1 MTTETANADD
11 HAPTHLHKLT
21 KWVSPQT
28 LQWLQEAE
36 ERAKQQQADTDD
48 DDINYTASLFQSDA
62 DKEEELEL
70 LRHRIRYWKTSV
82 DNPDGIFDWSHDEH
96 SDENDGVN
104 VIYIMS
110 DSSEG
115 HGDLLW
121 PSSRHISNLLGNRES
136 CLQILSP
143 LHKDIIVSKQ
153 HPLLGLSFLEL
164 GSGAGV
170 PSWTAMRCGARVVCT
185 DQHVPERIRCIAE
198 CAERNYRDMQRM
210 GCDEVVLENASK
222 ACACPYNWG
231 KSIDDVVKT
240 LRDNEKFDVV
250 VAADCCYMPHL
261 QRKLLQSIDM
271 LMSQQGVALVPFA
284 LHGNAS
290 DEDVWGVVDKAKDLG
305 FVVDILEP
313 KQLTP
318 SVVGMDMKRGLVQTL
333 RLTR

>member
-1 MTTETANADD
+1 ME
-11 HAPTHLHKLT
+11 
-21 KWVSPQT
+21 
-28 LQWLQEAE
+28 
-36 ERAKQQQADTDD
+36 D

-62 DKEEELEL
+62 DKEEELES

-82 DNPDGIFDWSHDEH
+82 DNPDGIFDWFHDEH
-96 SDENDGVN
+96 NDESDGVH

-121 PSSRHISNLLGNRES
+121 PSSRHISNLLGNKES

-143 LHKDIIVSKQ
+143 LLHKEKSTQ

-185 DQHVPERIRCIAE
+185 DQPVPDRIRCIAE
-198 CAERNYRDMQRM
+198 CAERNYKDMQRM
-210 GCDEVVLENASK
+210 VCDEEVLKNASA
-222 ACACPYNWG
+222 ACACPYSWG
-231 KSIDDVVKT
+231 ESIDDVVQS
-240 LRDNEKFDVV
+240 LRRDEKFDVV

-261 QRKLLQSIDM
+261 HMKLLQSINM
-271 LMSQQGVALVPFA
+271 LMSQDGVALVPFA

-305 FVVDILEP
+305 FVVEILEP

-318 SVVGMDMKRGLVQTL
+318 SIVGMDMKRGLVQTV
-333 RLTR
+333 RLTRPTS